1 MGKAADYDASPISV
15 KERKKEDWQEESQT
29 ALQFLKEFS
38 SPSHLLGESHILQD
52 GLH

>member
-29 ALQFLKEFS
+29 ALQFGEFS
-38 SPSHLLGESHILQD
+38 SPSRLLGESHILQD